1 MHDIIEDKTNHKP
14 IVTVVMGVYNGAA
27 TLERAVASII
37 SQTFEDWEMIICD
50 DSSTDNSY
58 EIACQCAQKDARI
71 KVLQNEKNLGCNIV
85 LNQCI
90 EQAQGTYIA
99 IMDSDDISLPTRLEK
114 EANILEKNPQ
124 YAIVGT
130 ALIHFNEKG
139 DFMTFR
145 HKERPQLSDFAHG
158 ITHAHPTCMI
168 RRKALL
174 EIGMYESNKY
184 MHRVEDY
191 YMMARLYA
199 CGYRGYN
206 IQEPLF
212 RYRDDN
218 ASYVNRKWKNRRN
231 EIYTMWR
238 AYNQLRLPFWHYIML
253 LRPLLVGMLP
263 RPIYS
268 YLHRRPWQ

>member
-1 MHDIIEDKTNHKP
+1 
-14 IVTVVMGVYNGAA
+14 
-27 TLERAVASII
+27 
-37 SQTFEDWEMIICD
+37 
-50 DSSTDNSY
+50 
-58 EIACQCAQKDARI
+58 
-71 KVLQNEKNLGCNIV
+71 
-85 LNQCI
+85 
-90 EQAQGTYIA
+90 
-99 IMDSDDISLPTRLEK
+99 
-114 EANILEKNPQ
+114 
-124 YAIVGT
+124 
-130 ALIHFNEKG
+130 
-139 DFMTFR
+139 
-145 HKERPQLSDFAHG
+145 
-158 ITHAHPTCMI
+158 MI
-168 RRKALL
+168 RRKALM